1 MYNLWEADPLDYFL
15 SKVQVVQ
22 ASNSLHFFPPGGGAR
37 EREASADRQVEGPGE
52 EGRPSGESQ
61 AEGGDP
67 ASHGG
72 HQAGWSTT
80 DATWSDLRK
89 ETNTTWY
96 HLLSH
101 LLQNELIVCVR
112 NIHNHDL
119 TCLTTSWNFLGFSYA
134 QNLLSLWKDSKA

>member
-22 ASNSLHFFPPGGGAR
+22 ASHSLHFFPPGGGAR

-89 ETNTTWY
+89 ETKKKKRRLISLGIH

-101 LLQNELIVCVR
+101 LLQNELVVCVR
-112 NIHNHDL
+112 NIPNHDI
-119 TCLTTSWNFLGFSYA
+119 TCP
-134 QNLLSLWKDSKA
+134 